1 MNKVNLTS
9 ANCAKVVSNL
19 TEDVYVGII
28 EAIKSASSLGAK
40 GLNFTRSAGLD
51 MPTVAV
57 TNTDLLRRTGSLV
70 FANINADAQFDVQE
84 VIDRLRK
91 DGFEVET
98 RYHTVYGNCIDIL
111 RWE

>member
-1 MNKVNLTS
+1 MNKVNLTP
-9 ANCAKVVSNL
+9 ANL

-28 EAIKSASSLGAK
+28 EAVKEVSSLGAK
-40 GLNFTRSAGLD
+40 GLDFTRSAGLD

-70 FANINADAQFDVQE
+70 FANINVDTQFDVQA
-84 VIDRLRK
+84 VVDRLRE
-91 DGFEVET
+91 DGFEVEMC
-98 RYHTVYGNCIDIL
+98 YHTVFGDCIDII

>member
-9 ANCAKVVSNL
+9 ASL

-28 EAIKSASSLGAK
+28 EAVKEASGLGAK
-40 GLNFTRSAGLD
+40 GLNFTWSAGLD

-70 FANINADAQFDVQE
+70 FANINVDTQFDVQE
-84 VIDRLRK
+84 VVDRLRK
-91 DGFEVET
+91 DGFEVEM
-98 RYHTVYGNCIDIL
+98 RYHTVFGDCIDII